1 MLVDKKFVKKI
12 WKTREPRSHK
22 GQNGAI
28 LVVGGSRMYFGSPA
42 LVGFGALRAG
52 ADLAYLLVPEYISRV
67 VASYSPDF
75 IVWGY
80 EGEYLSEKARA
91 LFDELKERA
100 DVMVIGNGLT
110 KNKSVLEVAR
120 KFAGDW
126 EKPLIIDADLIGV
139 KLNLKSRNVFY
150 TPHVV
155 EFKRLTGK
163 LPSASTSERAQ
174 EVLVAARKL
183 RATVI
188 LKGAVDVISD
198 GKNVALNKTGNA
210 GMTHGGTG
218 DVMAGVLAAFVAQ
231 KYSDFN
237 AACLAAHVNGL
248 AGDLAFKKLGYSLT
262 ASDVLANL
270 PGAILSV
277 S

>member
-1 MLVDKKFVKKI
+1 MLVDKKYVKKI
-12 WKTREPRSHK
+12 WKPRDPHSHK
-22 GQNGAI
+22 GQNGTI
-28 LVVGGSRMYFGSPA
+28 LVVGGSKRYFGSPA

-80 EGEYLSEKARA
+80 EGEYLSDKARA
-91 LFDELKERA
+91 LFEELKKRA

-110 KNKSVLEVAR
+110 KNKNVLEAAR
-120 KFAGDW
+120 NFAEEW
-126 EKPLIIDADLIGV
+126 KKPIIIDADLIGV
-139 KLNLKSRNVFY
+139 EMNLKSKNVFY

-155 EFKRLTGK
+155 EFRRLTGK
-163 LPSASTSERAQ
+163 MPSENLDARAR
-174 EVLVAARKL
+174 EVLGAAKKL
-183 RATVI
+183 RATVV
-188 LKGAVDVISD
+188 LKGAVDFISD

-218 DVMAGVLAAFVAQ
+218 DVMAGVLAAFAAQ

-237 AACLAAHVNGL
+237 AACLAAYINGL
-248 AGDLAFKKLGYSLT
+248 AGDIAFKKLGYSFI
-262 ASDVLANL
+262 ASDVIANL
-270 PGAILSV
+270 PAAILSV